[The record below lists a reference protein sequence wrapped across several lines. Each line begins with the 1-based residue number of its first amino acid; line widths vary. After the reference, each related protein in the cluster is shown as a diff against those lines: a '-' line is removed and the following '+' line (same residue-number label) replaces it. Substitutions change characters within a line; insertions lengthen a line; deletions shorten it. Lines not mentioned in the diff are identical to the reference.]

1 MAGDEGYKQNAVV
14 EQARPG
20 FGRTPI
26 YGPNP
31 FSESS
36 QKNIA
41 LRAYFSWLGCP
52 RATSYEP
59 IYLVIDWLVENPK
72 ETFAPEDYIRSSGNL
87 ILDYKY

>member
-1 MAGDEGYKQNAVV
+1 MRRRCSAAGHWANPFWNEGYKQNAVV

-41 LRAYFSWLGCP
+41 LRAYFS
-52 RATSYEP
+52 
-59 IYLVIDWLVENPK
+59 
-72 ETFAPEDYIRSSGNL
+72 
-87 ILDYKY
+87 